1 MTTNFKRA
9 ASEKT
14 PIPPD
19 NYVRFRKHFKSLGDG
34 SVMVCPNCSMPKNEG
49 DRWGY
54 CWDGSGYADPQVQA
68 TYEQYVASGE
78 WRRAYMGKRVGALL
92 APDGTLSSITGSRY
106 LHRLLHGL
114 RLPAVGA
121 FWRFDGVSRR
131 HFADVLPRLSR
142 RQRGDFLPATNRAA
156 FAVLPIQCHAEH
168 RRGASSCVSEP
179 NPTNSLLHRG

>member
-1 MTTNFKRA
+1 MTTNFKPGGER
-9 ASEKT
+9 KT

-78 WRRAYMGKRVGALL
+78 WRRAYMENRVGALL
-92 APDGTLSSITGSRY
+92 APDGTPQLHHWSRY
-106 LHRLLHGL
+106 YTGYCMVCGCRLWEHFGGSMVYPDGTSLMFYRDYPGDSGEIFFLPQTGQLSLFSLFNATLNIAEGLLH
-114 RLPAVGA
+114 A
-121 FWRFDGVSRR
+121 
-131 HFADVLPRLSR
+131 
-142 RQRGDFLPATNRAA
+142 
-156 FAVLPIQCHAEH
+156 
-168 RRGASSCVSEP
+168 
-179 NPTNSLLHRG
+179 